1 MGCGASQQDRQVDDY
16 LTACKKGR
24 TYDVIRMLTAN
35 PKLLTKTLWHGRTG
49 LHAAAKKGHVK
60 AVAVLLKARADPNA
74 KDVALMTPL
83 HLAAREG
90 HVDVIK
96 LLQVHGA
103 DGALTDGIGSTA
115 KDHAHSMKHKRAV
128 EVLLSPGRGG
138 SQCLSGS
145 RSGGLSPVQAAIDE
159 RKRQGKP
166 PC

>member
-1 MGCGASQQDRQVDDY
+1 
-16 LTACKKGR
+16 
-24 TYDVIRMLTAN
+24 
-35 PKLLTKTLWHGRTG
+35 
-49 LHAAAKKGHVK
+49 
-60 AVAVLLKARADPNA
+60 
-74 KDVALMTPL
+74 MTPL

-90 HVDVIK
+90 HVDVSRALLRGITGAVQVIK